1 MCRTTNFSI
10 ISPEAASKV
19 SLPGLP
25 LPDASLCRNAKKS
38 PPRRLKIWEMRESVE
53 CSVIGT
59 CLTDKDL
66 RSIVAR
72 LGLTIPAATT
82 DYQLHGYFVGRIGTE
97 SKLARAVQRV
107 LDRRHAGMI
116 RLVGQTED
124 EKALE
129 DLWSREF
136 GAGRVSGAYWALLT
150 HSHVPDALL
159 SRAFGEVHMVSHV
172 MGRTVHATA
181 AQVSELQA
189 QVEDLRGRLTRET
202 TRHDE
207 ALEKRDAEIR
217 RLNDELRRA
226 RSDTPALSLQPPAST
241 ERSATCSPTFSKA
254 QRALSAARERSRRA
268 EARVET
274 LNREIQELSARLAC
288 ARSAPNATQQNERSP
303 VGECPGAA
311 ACRLALSPGEKL
323 RVLYI
328 GGRTGGTPHIR
339 SIAERAS
346 VELVH
351 HDGGL
356 EETVGRLGA
365 LVSRCHVVFC
375 PVDCVSH
382 SACLKAKGACR
393 RLSKPFVPLK
403 SAGQQTFARALQG
416 IEISRVA

>member
-1 MCRTTNFSI
+1 MCRTTNFPI
-10 ISPEAASKV
+10 TSPEPISRV
-19 SLPGLP
+19 SLPGLT
-25 LPDASLCRNAKKS
+25 LPDASLCRHTEKS

-72 LGLTIPAATT
+72 LGLTVPPTTT

-97 SKLARAVQRV
+97 GKLARAVQRV

-124 EKALE
+124 ETALE

-189 QVEDLRGRLTRET
+189 QVEDLRGRLARET

-226 RSDTPALSLQPPAST
+226 RSDTVTSSLHPIGST
-241 ERSATCSPTFSKA
+241 ERSTPYGKA

-274 LNREIQELSARLAC
+274 LNREVQELSARLAC
-288 ARSAPNATQQNERSP
+288 TRPAPKSAEQDEPPP
-303 VGECPGAA
+303 VGECPGAV

-328 GGRTGGTPHIR
+328 GGRTGGTSHIR

-403 SAGQQTFARALQG
+403 SSGQQTFARALQG